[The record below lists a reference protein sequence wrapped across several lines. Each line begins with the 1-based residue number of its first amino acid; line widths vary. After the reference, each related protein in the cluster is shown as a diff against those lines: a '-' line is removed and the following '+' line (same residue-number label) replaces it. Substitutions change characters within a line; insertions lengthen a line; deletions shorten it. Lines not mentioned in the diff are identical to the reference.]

1 MDGNVDVCPWWLV
14 VYLLVN
20 GVLSPFFGS
29 FLMADRICS

>member
-20 GVLSPFFGS
+20 GVLSPFLGHS
-29 FLMADRICS
+29 